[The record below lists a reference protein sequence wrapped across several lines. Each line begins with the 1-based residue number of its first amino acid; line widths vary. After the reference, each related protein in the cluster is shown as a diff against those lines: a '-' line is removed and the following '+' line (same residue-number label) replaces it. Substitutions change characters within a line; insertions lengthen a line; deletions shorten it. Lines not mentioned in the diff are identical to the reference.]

1 MIIIKCVGGLGNQ
14 MFLYALYKNFI
25 KKNIEVCFDIND
37 YKNYNL
43 HNGYELDSIFNLE
56 IKYAENEDV
65 KRLKVNKKQYIKKF
79 IRRINPDLISH
90 KILHPYLY
98 NEEIFSLSNAYLEG
112 YGQNIKYIKFVE
124 KELREDFQYKV
135 DSLDNINKKYIEKI
149 KKDKNSVSIH
159 IRRGDY
165 IDNAEAYKIYG
176 GICENEYFHEAVK
189 KIREKIENP
198 NFYVFSNDIEWV
210 KRNLKLNNAT
220 YINHNNGAD
229 SYKDLILMSNCK
241 HNIIANSTFS
251 WWGAWLNS
259 NVDKIVIMPN
269 MWTNY
274 QKNVLNYKGCILI

>member
-25 KKNIEVCFDIND
+25 KKNIEVYFDIND

-43 HNGYELDSIFNLE
+43 HNGYELDSIFNLK

-65 KRLKVNKKQYIKKF
+65 ERLKVNKKQYIKKF

-98 NEEIFSLSNAYLEG
+98 NEEIFSLNNAYLEG

-124 KELREDFQYKV
+124 KELREDFQYEV

-165 IDNAEAYKIYG
+165 IDNDEAYKIYG
-176 GICENEYFHEAVK
+176 GICEKEYFYEAVK
-189 KIREKIENP
+189 KIKEKIENP
-198 NFYVFSNDIEWV
+198 NFYVFSNDIDWV

-220 YINHNNGAD
+220 YINHNNGTD

-259 NVDKIVIMPN
+259 NIDKTVIMPN